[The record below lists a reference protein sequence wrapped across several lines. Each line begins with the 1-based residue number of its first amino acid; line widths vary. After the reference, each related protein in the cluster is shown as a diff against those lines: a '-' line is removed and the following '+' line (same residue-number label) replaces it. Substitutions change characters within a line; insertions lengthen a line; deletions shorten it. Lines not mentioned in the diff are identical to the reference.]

1 MGLPSCAPCLFA
13 LVSREV
19 ILYYFGGICKRF
31 FYCFESGVAVVPVTG
46 WPATGGAWVLV
57 GGWVQGGVSG
67 WFAPWQFFELPSL

>member
-1 MGLPSCAPCLFA
+1 MGGSVSCIGAHGIAVLCALPFA

-46 WPATGGAWVLV
+46 WPATGGAWV
-57 GGWVQGGVSG
+57 GAGR
-67 WFAPWQFFELPSL
+67 